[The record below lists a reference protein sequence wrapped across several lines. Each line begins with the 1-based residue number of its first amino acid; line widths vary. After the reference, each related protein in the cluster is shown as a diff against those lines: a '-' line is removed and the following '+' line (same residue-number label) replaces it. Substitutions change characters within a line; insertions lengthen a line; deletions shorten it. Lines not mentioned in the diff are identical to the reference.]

1 MTFGI
6 GIRVCDL
13 RCFMDVSCGIENWGG
28 GGRKKVTIKES
39 IKESFF
45 ENK

>member
-1 MTFGI
+1 MTFWI
-6 GIRVCDL
+6 GIRGCGV
-13 RCFMDVSCGIENWGG
+13 FMDVSCGKENWGGGG